1 MGMAHFSEDRW
12 TDFVRGISAPGTAQE
27 LERHLESR
35 CPECKSAVA
44 LWGRVAQFATKE
56 SDYAPPENFV
66 RLVKL
71 QFANRQADQP
81 EVGLIASMI
90 FDSATQPLLMG
101 VRSGTASTRQIV
113 YEAEGLTVDLRLE
126 RKPHSSTFFAA
137 GQVLDKDAPLS
148 WLGNA
153 AIVLWTDKGQMVTK
167 TVANDYGE
175 FQFEFEHEDQLRIS
189 IITANRKTVRIALG
203 NLE

>member
-1 MGMAHFSEDRW
+1 MTHFSEQVW
-12 TDFVRGISAPGTAQE
+12 ADFVRGVGASETAQE
-27 LERHLESR
+27 VKEHLGSS
-35 CPECKSAVA
+35 CPECETTLAV
-44 LWGRVAQFATKE
+44 WGRIAQLAARESAYAT
-56 SDYAPPENFV
+56 PENLV

-71 QFANRQADQP
+71 QFADQQSSQR
-81 EVGLIASMI
+81 EAGLIGSMI
-90 FDSATQPLLMG
+90 FDSATQPLPMG
-101 VRSGTASTRQIV
+101 VRSGSASTRQIV

-126 RKPHSSTFFAA
+126 RKPHSSTFSAA

-153 AIVLWTDKGQMVTK
+153 AIVLWNDKGHMLMK

-189 IITANRKTVRIALG
+189 IITANRKTLRIALG

>member
-1 MGMAHFSEDRW
+1 MAHFSEQTW
-12 TDFVRGISAPGTAQE
+12 ADFVRGVGASGATLEVQE
-27 LERHLESR
+27 HLESR
-35 CPECKSAVA
+35 CPECKNNFAA
-44 LWGRVAQFATKE
+44 WDRVAQLATRE
-56 SDYAPPENFV
+56 SNYAPPENLV

-71 QFANRQADQP
+71 QFAHRQSAEP

-126 RKPHSSTFFAA
+126 RKPHSSTFSAA

-153 AIVLWTDKGQMVTK
+153 AIVLWNEKGHMLTK

-189 IITANRKTVRIALG
+189 IITANRKTLRIALG

>member
-1 MGMAHFSEDRW
+1 MAHFSEQTW
-12 TDFVRGISAPGTAQE
+12 ADFVRGVCASGTTQEVEEHLASSCSECETTRAVWDRIS
-27 LERHLESR
+27 
-35 CPECKSAVA
+35 
-44 LWGRVAQFATKE
+44 QFAARE
-56 SDYAPPENFV
+56 SDYGPPENLV

-71 QFANRQADQP
+71 QFAGQRLAEP

-90 FDSATQPLLMG
+90 FDSATQPLPMG

-126 RKPHSSTFFAA
+126 RKPHSSTFSAA

-153 AIVLWTDKGQMVTK
+153 AIVLWTDKGEMVTK

-189 IITANRKTVRIALG
+189 IITANRKTLRIALG

>member
-1 MGMAHFSEDRW
+1 MEHFSEQVWVDY
-12 TDFVRGISAPGTAQE
+12 VRGADLSVPKQGIE
-27 LERHLESR
+27 EHLASR
-35 CPECKSAVA
+35 CPECMTASAV
-44 LWGRVAQFATKE
+44 WGRIAQFAAKE
-56 SDYAPPENFV
+56 SDFSPPENLV
-66 RLVKL
+66 RLMKL
-71 QFANRQADQP
+71 QFADQQSAQP
-81 EVGLIASMI
+81 ELGLIASVI
-90 FDSATQPLLMG
+90 FDSATQPLPMG
-101 VRSGTASTRQIV
+101 VRSGSASTRQIV

-126 RKPHSSTFFAA
+126 RKPHSSTFSAA

-153 AIVLWTDKGQMVTK
+153 AIVLWNDKGHMLMK

-189 IITANRKTVRIALG
+189 IITANRKTLRIALG

>member
-1 MGMAHFSEDRW
+1 
-12 TDFVRGISAPGTAQE
+12 
-27 LERHLESR
+27 
-35 CPECKSAVA
+35 
-44 LWGRVAQFATKE
+44 
-56 SDYAPPENFV
+56 
-66 RLVKL
+66 VKL
-71 QFANRQADQP
+71 QLANRQADQP
-81 EVGLIASMI
+81 EIGLIASMI
-90 FDSATQPLLMG
+90 FDSATQPLAMG

-126 RKPHSSTFFAA
+126 RKPHSSTFSAA